1 MKVSEEWLREWVKP
15 SLNAQELAELL
26 TMAGLEVDSI
36 SPVAGSFDQVI
47 VAEVLNTKPHPQ
59 ADKLTL
65 CEVSTG
71 KELLHVVCGA
81 SNVRKGLKVALAQ
94 IGASLPGGIHIK
106 ETKLR
111 GELSQGML
119 CSASEL
125 GLTESSDGII
135 ELDGNAPVGQD
146 LRTYLS
152 LDDQVFDIDLT
163 PNRADCL
170 SVLGIAR
177 EVSALTRSTLAGV
190 AETPSRP
197 VIDEQRL
204 IQLRSPE
211 ACPHYC
217 GRVVQGVNSHA
228 VTPLWMRE
236 RLRRAGVRSIHPVVD
251 ITNYVMIELG
261 QPMHAFD
268 LQKLDGNIEVRFAR
282 NNEPLRLLDGQE
294 TTLADNILVIA
305 DQSKVLAMAGVM
317 GGEETA
323 VSDETTAVFLE
334 SAYFTP
340 IHIAGVARKF
350 GLFTDSSQRFERGV
364 DPQLQLKAIE
374 RATSLLLDICGGQ
387 AGPVTEVVENNF
399 MPQLPCIRFNPS
411 RVEQLTGVV
420 VEEAEILALLQ
431 SLGMTV
437 SKESS
442 CWKVTPPAYR
452 FDIQLEV
459 DLIEEVIRIRGYDR
473 IPGQKMI
480 TTVQPGSI
488 APVESISKRAA
499 HYFADR
505 GYHEAIS
512 YSFVDPELQ
521 QALYPHTKALSLL
534 NPISSELSQ
543 MRTGMWPGLLA
554 SMIYNMHRQQ
564 TSIKFFEAGVVFEVE
579 NDQVKEHP
587 CLAGLIAGES
597 GGMNWCEPARSF
609 DFYDIKGDLQGLFA
623 LLQISDVEFV
633 LAEHSA
639 LHPGKTAKIL
649 INGKVAGWCGSL
661 HPRIADALDIQ
672 EEVLLFELYLNELM
686 ASSVIRY
693 AQISR
698 FPQIRRDLSILM
710 DDNIQMGEIEKA
722 VKSVIPNNWLK
733 SFHVFD
739 IYRGENIPQGKKSAA
754 IALVLQD
761 DNKTLIDNEINQ
773 VIDAILRTLEDDFSI
788 TLRD

>member
-36 SPVAGSFDQVI
+36 SPVAGSFTQVI
-47 VAEVLNTKPHPQ
+47 IAEVVDTTPHPQ

-65 CEVSTG
+65 CKVNTG
-71 KELLHVVCGA
+71 KEELPIVCGA

-94 IGASLPGGIHIK
+94 IGANLPGGLHIK
-106 ETKLR
+106 ETRLR

-125 GLTESSDGII
+125 GLSESSDGII
-135 ELDGNAPVGQD
+135 ELDSDAPLGQD

-177 EVSALTRSTLAGV
+177 EVSALTQSPLAP
-190 AETPSRP
+190 AAMHTSKP
-197 VIDEQRL
+197 VIDEQKL
-204 IQLRSPE
+204 IELKQPE

-217 GRVVQGVNSHA
+217 GRVIQGINSQA

-236 RLRRAGVRSIHPVVD
+236 RLRRAGIRSIHPVVD

-268 LQKLDGNIEVRFAR
+268 LQTLSGDIEVRFAK
-282 NNEPLRLLDGQE
+282 NNEALQLLDGQKV
-294 TTLADNILVIA
+294 TLADNILVIA
-305 DQSKVLAMAGVM
+305 DKANALAIAGVM
-317 GGEETA
+317 GGERSA
-323 VSDETTAVFLE
+323 VNYETTAVFLE
-334 SAYFTP
+334 SAYFNP
-340 IHIAGVARKF
+340 AHIAGVARRF

-364 DPQLQLKAIE
+364 DPTLQLQAIE
-374 RATSLLLDICGGQ
+374 RASSLILEICGGQ
-387 AGPVTEVVENNF
+387 AAPISEVTEKVHI
-399 MPQLPCIRFNPS
+399 PTLPSIHFNPEK
-411 RVEQLTGVV
+411 VKQLTGVEI
-420 VEEAEILALLQ
+420 EEAEIFTLLKG
-431 SLGMTV
+431 LGMHI
-437 SKESS
+437 SKEHSF
-442 CWKVTPPAYR
+442 WKVTPPAYR
-452 FDIQLEV
+452 FDIQLDV
-459 DLIEEVIRIRGYDR
+459 DLIEEVIRLRGYDR

-480 TTVQPGSI
+480 TTVQPGSM
-488 APVESISKRAA
+488 APTESISKRAA

-505 GYHEAIS
+505 GYHETIS

-521 QALYPHTKALSLL
+521 HALYPQSSALSLL

-554 SMIYNMHRQQ
+554 SMIYNIHRQQ
-564 TSIKFFEAGVVFEVE
+564 TSIKFFEAGVTFQIEGSTVQE
-579 NDQVKEHP
+579 NP
-587 CLAGLIAGES
+587 CLAGLIAGEI
-597 GGMNWCEPARSF
+597 GGMNWCEPGRSF

-623 LLQISDVEFV
+623 LLQISNAEFIP
-633 LAEHSA
+633 AEHSA
-639 LHPGKTAKIL
+639 LHPGKSAQIM
-649 INGKVAGWCGSL
+649 INGKAAGWCGSL

-672 EEVLLFELYLNELM
+672 EEVLLFELRINELM
-686 ASSVIRY
+686 ANEAVRY
-693 AQISR
+693 KQISK
-698 FPQIRRDLSILM
+698 FPQIRRDLSILI
-710 DDNIQMGEIEKA
+710 DDPIQMSDIEKA

-754 IALVLQD
+754 IALILQD